1 MDKIEKL
8 IESTRE
14 ELNCLIRHKEIITND
29 NEILELS
36 IKLDRLINEY
46 FHTHTQVFSKNS
58 NL

>member
-1 MDKIEKL
+1 MDKVEKL

-36 IKLDRLINEY
+36 TKLDRLINEY

>member
-1 MDKIEKL
+1 MDKVDKL

-46 FHTHTQVFSKNS
+46 FHTQVFSKNS